1 MASGSDF
8 FTRLNIVGGQ
18 FFNNGTTETH
28 ILSASISLTVD
39 QASEIQFAL
48 HDPNWEYIQSFG
60 EKGPLDRDAVYE
72 QFKLKVVGYSY
83 DGGPSG
89 LGGSTIKLQPAGIVN
104 SRKITGPLL
113 RENIS
118 PTQFVIDGARSAG
131 MDCVAQDSPVRP
143 SINRDI
149 PDEGKENTQGNDK
162 NEWTTLNRLA
172 AEEGFLLFE
181 AANVLYFGSP
191 QWLFDTRPNWVVG
204 FGSTAPGRATRLLEF
219 PTIDMSSSKN
229 TPNEMSFRIP
239 LEYAEQI
246 MPGHSITVMG
256 VPKSAMGEKK
266 LLITSVEYPLA
277 GLGDLSIAC
286 REPWVIEKQETP
298 EQKAAKEGSSG
309 GSYEGTA
316 PGAKFKYQPG
326 KREGDQAVDAAMEY
340 VGLRYSWGG
349 GSLTGP
355 TVGIRDGGVADSY
368 GDYAAV
374 GFDCSG
380 LTRYAVYQGTNGRV
394 TLPRVT
400 YDQRN
405 AGTRLPSVDAAQA
418 GDLILMNG
426 DGHIALAMGG
436 GKMIEAPQS
445 GDKVKVSNVRGGYAV
460 RVI

>member
-18 FFNNGTTETH
+18 FFNNGTTESH
-28 ILSASISLTVD
+28 ILSAGIQLTVD

-60 EKGPLDRDAVYE
+60 EKGPLDRDATYE
-72 QFKLKVVGYSY
+72 QFKLRVTGYSY

-89 LGGSTIKLQPAGIVN
+89 LGGSTIKLQPAGIVK
-104 SRKITGPLL
+104 SRKIVGPLI

-131 MDCVAQDSPVRP
+131 MACIAQDSPVRP

-149 PDEGKENTQGNDK
+149 AEATEGKTADNNDK
-162 NEWTTLNRLA
+162 NEWTTLQRLA
-172 AEEGFLLFE
+172 AEEGFLIFEVANTLF
-181 AANVLYFGSP
+181 FGSP

-204 FGSTAPGRATRLLEF
+204 FGTTAPGRATRLVEF
-219 PTIDMSSSKN
+219 PSITMSSSKN
-229 TPNEMSFRIP
+229 TANEMQFKLP
-239 LEYAEQI
+239 LELADQI
-246 MPGHSITVMG
+246 MPGHSVTVMG

-266 LLITSVEYPLA
+266 LLVTSCDYPLA
-277 GLGDLSIAC
+277 GLGDLQISA
-286 REPWVIEKQETP
+286 REPWVIEKQALES
-298 EQKAAKEGSSG
+298 EKSESG
-309 GSYEGTA
+309 GGGATAA
-316 PGAKFKYQPG
+316 PGAKFKYTPG

-340 VGLRYSWGG
+340 VGMRYSWGG
-349 GSLTGP
+349 GSFTGP
-355 TVGIRDGGVADSY
+355 TTGIRDGGVADSY

-380 LTRYAVYQGTNGRV
+380 ITQYAVYQGTNGRV
-394 TLPRVT
+394 KLPRVT

-426 DGHIALAMGG
+426 DAHIALAMGG
-436 GKMIEAPQS
+436 GKMIESPQS